1 MNKERLVSTLWI
13 VLVLGSV
20 VFVNIARSADGDI
33 ENLGIA
39 YPVQVVWD
47 AKALV
52 ANKSTAIRI
61 FVHSTF
67 TSRVWAE
74 INVTY
79 DFGTQ
84 WYLETGPYG
93 NGTPIDPGYN
103 TIYIPGG
110 PASPAHPGHWRWR
123 PSLELAW
130 TKTGWDDRIEL
141 TVDPL
146 NKVQET
152 DETNN
157 GCTFRAVEIVKSRQL
172 KILVVPLS
180 CDPSAWLMDLQANV
194 NFLRDTYPV
203 ARDLISW
210 TMGER
215 VEASLNAYSYPH
227 AEDLYRR
234 WVRDLSAEARILGY
248 DRVVAVIP
256 GAGSDGMSWSG
267 VAVGMLREPEDR
279 VPVIVSATSLRD
291 KVKLVAHEIGHT
303 YYLWHPH
310 DIGSP
315 VYEATRYWVNRGEY
329 EQLVNNFMSYRSP
342 PHWIDNGR
350 YDSDPKTWID
360 LTEYGTE
367 VDGTWQW
374 NLFDQLRAIE
384 FSVPVIVLRGLIF
397 TNGTIML
404 DRSWYRIPL
413 GIPDLSP
420 QAGAP
425 QTGNY
430 TIRML
435 DNSQQAI
442 SQMSFNASFT
452 YLVDMNG
459 TLVTQETDVVPFLFN
474 APYVNGTRFI
484 QILNATGS
492 LLVERMITE
501 NSPTVNVTFPN
512 GGEELKIGANYT
524 ITWDA
529 NDLDDDDLTYL
540 VSYSPDERET
550 WIPLANEV
558 NQTHYVWNTST
569 LIAGDKYLIKV
580 IASDGVNTGEDESN
594 GTFTTLDLAPPVI
607 SNVTQ
612 NPQPDSVQP
621 SQNVTVQANVYDI
634 NSGIKNAT
642 LSYRYSTN
650 DGATWSDWTNTTMIN
665 ETENTFVGGVPG
677 FSIDTHVQYR
687 IFAKDNSNNSAVND
701 NAGEYYVYTVVPEF
715 PSMLALPLLMTATLL
730 SAILLKKRKSP
741 TRQCARSG

>member
-1 MNKERLVSTLWI
+1 MNKERLASVLWI
-13 VLVLGSV
+13 VVVLGSIV
-20 VFVNIARSADGDI
+20 YVNIARSADGDI

-61 FVHSTF
+61 LVHSTF
-67 TSRVWAE
+67 TTRIWAE

-93 NGTPIDPGYN
+93 DGVPIDPGYN
-103 TIYIPGG
+103 SVYIPGG
-110 PASPAHPGHWRWR
+110 PAFPAFTGHWRWR
-123 PSLELAW
+123 VSMDLFW
-130 TKTGWDDRIEL
+130 TRTGWDDKIEAMI
-141 TVDPL
+141 DPL

-180 CDPSAWLMDLQANV
+180 CDPSAWLMDLQANI

-203 ARDLISW
+203 ARDSISW

-215 VEASLNAYSYPH
+215 IEASLNAYSYPH
-227 AEDLYRR
+227 ADDLYRR
-234 WVRDLSAEARILGY
+234 WVRDLSTEARILGY

-256 GAGSDGMSWSG
+256 GPGTDGMSWSG
-267 VAVGMLREPEDR
+267 IAVGMLREPEDR

-315 VYEATRYWVNRGEY
+315 VYEATRYWVNKGEY

-360 LTEYGTE
+360 LTEYGTD

-374 NLFDQLRAIE
+374 NLFDQFKAIE
-384 FSVPVIVLRGLIF
+384 LRVPIVMVTGLISN
-397 TNGTIML
+397 NGTIKP
-404 DRSWYRIPL
+404 DRNWYRIPE
-413 GIPDLSP
+413 GVPDLVP
-420 QAGAP
+420 TAGAP
-425 QTGNY
+425 QKGDY
-430 TIRML
+430 TILML
-435 DNSQQAI
+435 NNNRQVL

-452 YLVDMNG
+452 YLADMNG
-459 TLVTQETDVVPFLFN
+459 TLVKEETDTVPFLFN
-474 APYVNGTRFI
+474 VPYVEETSFI
-484 QILNATGS
+484 QIQNDTGHV
-492 LLVERMITE
+492 LAERAVTANLPI
-501 NSPTVNVTFPN
+501 VNVTFPN
-512 GGEELKIGANYT
+512 GGESLTIGNNYT
-524 ITWDA
+524 ITWEA
-529 NDLDDDDLTYL
+529 NDLDGDELTYL
-540 VSYSPDERET
+540 VSYSRDGGKA
-550 WIPLANEV
+550 WIPLADEL

-569 LIAGDKYLIKV
+569 LIAGDKDLIKV
-580 IASDGVNTGEDESN
+580 IATDGINTGEDESN
-594 GTFTTLDLAPPVI
+594 GTFTTLDLVPPVI

-612 NPQPDSVQP
+612 NPQPDAVQP
-621 SQNVTVQANVYDI
+621 SQNVKVHANVYDI

-650 DGATWSDWTNTTMIN
+650 YGATWSDWTNTTMDN

-677 FSIDTHVQYR
+677 FSIDTYVQYR
-687 IFAKDNSNNSAVND
+687 ISAKDNSNNSAVSD
-701 NAGEYYVYTVVPEF
+701 NTGEYYVYTVVPEF
-715 PSMLALPLLMTATLL
+715 PSIMVLPLFMTATLL
-730 SAILLKKRKSP
+730 SGILLKKRKRP